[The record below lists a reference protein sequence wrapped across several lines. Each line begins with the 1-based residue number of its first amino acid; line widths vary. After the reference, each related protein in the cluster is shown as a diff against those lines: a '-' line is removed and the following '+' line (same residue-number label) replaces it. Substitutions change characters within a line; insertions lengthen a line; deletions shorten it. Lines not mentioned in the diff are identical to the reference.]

1 MIQIIDY
8 ISGEQQLFIYIFS
21 LMFAFCFLSY
31 TLVAL
36 GNNYNFKITSTL
48 ISICLIILVC
58 NTFICF
64 SDYYNFIFN
73 YNSVEIKIPILFY
86 LSIIFLI
93 FCLLIDILSIVYV
106 FIKNRIGKEIFAS
119 IIFMMTSFTFYMQ
132 KVYDKESFNRIF
144 ENYSIKDSKSI
155 LINNIYHYWYILV
168 IGIIITI
175 IYLII
180 CRKKYKKEK
189 SN

>member
-64 SDYYNFIFN
+64 SDYY
-73 YNSVEIKIPILFY
+73 IL
-86 LSIIFLI
+86 
-93 FCLLIDILSIVYV
+93 
-106 FIKNRIGKEIFAS
+106 
-119 IIFMMTSFTFYMQ
+119 
-132 KVYDKESFNRIF
+132 
-144 ENYSIKDSKSI
+144 
-155 LINNIYHYWYILV
+155 
-168 IGIIITI
+168 
-175 IYLII
+175 
-180 CRKKYKKEK
+180 KY
-189 SN
+189 